1 DAVIG
6 KQLFRLVFVEV
17 HGPAVAVG
25 AAYCSRSLVGD
36 WRPMT
41 QPVHADAESALR
53 RELYFF
59 TLYRVFEAALL
70 ALVLFGPETELFPVP
85 RHALLGQAVAFA
97 YLAAALALL
106 VRSRRGALRH
116 EALLGIGID
125 IVAALLAVH
134 ALPAAGAGIA
144 LMLLFNIGAASLL

>member
-1 DAVIG
+1 
-6 KQLFRLVFVEV
+6 
-17 HGPAVAVG
+17 
-25 AAYCSRSLVGD
+25 
-36 WRPMT
+36 
-41 QPVHADAESALR
+41 
-53 RELYFF
+53 
-59 TLYRVFEAALL
+59 LYRVFEAALL

-144 LMLLFNIGAASLL
+144 LMLLFNIGAASLLLPLRLGLAAGAVAAAALVGESVWSRLSGAGATRPLAELLMFAVSFLAIATLTNLL